1 MTFEKVQKILA
12 EQLELDADEITM
24 DSSLVED
31 LGIDSLDFVDIVMSL
46 EDEFDTELP
55 EEVIAGIKTLGDIVK
70 FIEDKIQLALPT
82 QRGSRP
88 LDGSLFFMSVG
99 VGLCNLPRELSMD

>member
-24 DSSLVED
+24 DSNLVED

-46 EDEFDTELP
+46 EDEFDTEFP
-55 EEVIAGIKTLGDIVK
+55 EEDMAGIKNVGDIVK
-70 FIEDKIQLALPT
+70 YIEDKIQ
-82 QRGSRP
+82 
-88 LDGSLFFMSVG
+88 
-99 VGLCNLPRELSMD
+99 

>member
-12 EQLELDADEITM
+12 EQLELDADEITL

-46 EDEFDTELP
+46 EDEFDTEFP
-55 EEVIAGIKTLGDIVK
+55 EEDMAGI
-70 FIEDKIQLALPT
+70 
-82 QRGSRP
+82 
-88 LDGSLFFMSVG
+88 
-99 VGLCNLPRELSMD
+99 